1 MANQFMND
9 DQMLAIKCAYADLLG
24 AYQAMEQCDIQGHDW
39 KAHKQS
45 MDDLLNNFKFLEE

>member
-9 DQMLAIKCAYADLLG
+9 DQVLAIKCAYADLLG
-24 AYQAMEQCDIQGHDW
+24 AYQAMEQCDIQAHDW

-45 MDDLLNNFKFLEE
+45 MDDLLNNFKFLED